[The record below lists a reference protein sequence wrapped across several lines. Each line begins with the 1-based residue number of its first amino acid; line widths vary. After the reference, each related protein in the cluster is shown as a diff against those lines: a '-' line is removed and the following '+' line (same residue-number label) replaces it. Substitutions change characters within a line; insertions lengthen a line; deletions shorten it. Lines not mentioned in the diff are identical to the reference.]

1 VCTRCSIIQ
10 SSHGCS
16 LFLQDII
23 VPIISIL
30 LAVALWAVV
39 KRDRKIS
46 SLTYRDP
53 LTGLR
58 NKRSYDKDCAG
69 IRTQHPD
76 QVCYISIDLA
86 ALGFCNTALGHE
98 GADEV
103 IKFFASEL
111 EAKVQSADCKG
122 KAYRKTNGDEFA
134 VICFPKSAEALEEL
148 VSTLGSIA
156 FESQGTLGAYESQ
169 PVSAWLRVGAVWR
182 TGGTPED
189 ADELEAE
196 VKVAII
202 ASGTPLE
209 KGKPVP
215 PLSELRVPTY
225 LIDTG
230 GGGRAHQ
237 KQAASHE
244 GQAYEMQVLAGDGG
258 IESGSSTP
266 YTRMD

>member
-1 VCTRCSIIQ
+1 
-10 SSHGCS
+10 
-16 LFLQDII
+16 
-23 VPIISIL
+23 
-30 LAVALWAVV
+30 
-39 KRDRKIS
+39 
-46 SLTYRDP
+46 LTYRDP

-58 NKRSYDKDCAG
+58 NKRSYDKDCASVLA
-69 IRTQHPD
+69 RRPPE

-111 EAKVQSADCKG
+111 AAKVQSADCKG

-134 VICFPKSAEALEEL
+134 VICFPKSADALEEL

-156 FESQGTLGAYESQ
+156 FESQGMLGANKSQ
-169 PVSAWLRVGAVWR
+169 PVNAWLRVGAVWKA
-182 TGGTPED
+182 GGTPGD

-196 VKVAII
+196 VKEAII

-215 PLSELRVPTY
+215 PLSRLRVPTY
-225 LIDTG
+225 LIDAG
-230 GGGRAHQ
+230 GGGRVHQ
-237 KQAASHE
+237 KQTTPHS
-244 GQAYEMQVLAGDGG
+244 GAYEMQILAGDGADG
-258 IESGSSTP
+258 SGSSTP
-266 YTRMD
+266 YTRME